1 MAVAGSPFVYF
12 TRLELTNVRSFGESQ
27 MLLLEDSNGKPAPW
41 TLILGDNGVGKTTLL
56 QCLAV
61 MRPRLE
67 TEGAEPNAPKPTR
80 IEPELFAR
88 ENDAI
93 EGLARMGA
101 RDIRLG
107 AELSVGHALG
117 QVGGRVTRLKTEAS
131 FTMKGRGL
139 DKIKSTSVRRRGFV
153 EPLVIGY
160 GAARH
165 VTNGAGDAPEDDSE
179 STASL
184 FDASL
189 ELSDAQRI
197 LEDLDYASLKDQP
210 HAGDLLKAVKAAL
223 VTLLPDLKSAE
234 DIHLYGP
241 ATPRSRGGKSGVQVV
256 TPYGE
261 VPLSA
266 LSLGYQTMTA
276 WTVDLAW
283 RLYRHYPDVDN
294 PLTQPAIVLIDE
306 LDLHLHPRWQRELR
320 NHLSAAF
327 PQVQF
332 IATAHSPLLAQTYL
346 DTNLAVVRE
355 EDGQA
360 VIVNDPEVIKTWR
373 LDELVTSALY
383 DMDSPYSPEV
393 TFALQRRT
401 ALLQKGRTTPKERRE
416 LVELEALAASLS
428 PTPSA
433 EDRDAMEVIR
443 RAAKMLDARQP

>member
-12 TRLELTNVRSFGESQ
+12 TRLELTNVRSFGERQ
-27 MLLLEDSNGKPAPW
+27 VLVLEDSNGKPAPW

-56 QCLAV
+56 QCLV
-61 MRPRLE
+61 MMRPRLG

-80 IEPELFAR
+80 IEPELFGR
-88 ENDAI
+88 ENNEI

-101 RDIRLG
+101 RDVRLG

-117 QVGGRVTRLKTEAS
+117 QPGGRMTRLNTEAS

-139 DKIKSTSVRRRGFV
+139 DSIKSTPAHRRGFV

-165 VTNGAGDAPEDDSE
+165 VTSGASDALEEDSE
-179 STASL
+179 PTASL

-197 LEDLDYASLKDQP
+197 LEDLDYASLKEQP

-223 VTLLPDLKSAE
+223 VTLLPDLKSAD

-241 ATPRSRGGKSGVQVV
+241 STPRSRGGKSGVQVV

-283 RLYRHYPDVDN
+283 RLYRHYPDVDE
-294 PLTQPAIVLIDE
+294 PLRQPAIVLIDE
-306 LDLHLHPRWQRELR
+306 LDLHLHPHWQRQLR

-346 DTNLAVVRE
+346 DTNLAVVRRE
-355 EDGQA
+355 ENQA

-383 DMDSPYSPEV
+383 DIRSPYSPDV
-393 TFALQRRT
+393 TYALQRRT
-401 ALLQKGRTTPKERRE
+401 ELLQKSRTTPNERRE
-416 LVELEALAASLS
+416 LVDLEALAASLS
-428 PTPSA
+428 PTPSP
-433 EDRDAMEVIR
+433 EDRDAMEMIR
-443 RAAKMLDARQP
+443 QAAKLLDAHKP